1 MLSTENNLNYN
12 LQRRNILGGKVTSIW
27 NENSIFVGARSH
39 PILDFTYLTS
49 NFSDFEKNVYEQE
62 QKMIYHLSGYG
73 TSFNEALVSYIGES
87 SERYTFASFYNIIKY
102 YIITKS
108 YNEMCVEFGEDNVCP
123 LELINSSYALRC
135 EGQSSSRFSTVP
147 LWEIKAEKSNMNS
160 LLLLLQEIL
169 HMECEKVMT
178 VSP

>member
-87 SERYTFASFYNIIKY
+87 SERYTFAVGLSNICY
-102 YIITKS
+102 T
-108 YNEMCVEFGEDNVCP
+108 P
-123 LELINSSYALRC
+123 LNKFL
-135 EGQSSSRFSTVP
+135 
-147 LWEIKAEKSNMNS
+147 
-160 LLLLLQEIL
+160 
-169 HMECEKVMT
+169 
-178 VSP
+178 